1 VSGRASGRSGGARR
15 GGWGTLA
22 RLAYWLAG
30 AVASAAALAGCGGA
44 SAADQGVVRGAHA
57 TIYVSVPLEGPQRP
71 VALDVLRGERLALRA
86 TGDRVAGRRVRLVTL
101 DAATL
106 GAGGWDPG
114 RISVNARRAAAD
126 PTAVAYLGELDVG
139 ASAISIPL
147 LNEKGLLEVSPL
159 DTAKALTLRSAAV
172 AGSPERYYPNQQRFG
187 RTFARVVPSD
197 AVQAGALLRWMQ
209 AGGVRR
215 LALLSDED
223 PTQQAL
229 ADAVQAGA
237 RAHGIAVVDAEDV
250 DPSASG
256 YADVVASVRAHRPD
270 AALYAGGLLQGGA
283 ARLWRQLAA
292 ADRRLALY
300 VPGAMVQQEFLA
312 SIGAAA
318 AATRATRPV
327 LSLRAYPPA
336 ARRVARSFVRAYG
349 EAPGPEALYGY
360 EAMAAVLAAVD
371 RAAGAAEGSLT
382 RAGIVRAF
390 FATRRGGESVLGPY
404 AIDRAG
410 DTSLHVYGGYEIRAG
425 RPRYAVALRG

>member
-1 VSGRASGRSGGARR
+1 MSERGRGRTGGVRRSGRAA
-15 GGWGTLA
+15 LA
-22 RLAYWLAG
+22 RLAVALAAAG
-30 AVASAAALAGCGGA
+30 GIAAALAGCGGA
-44 SAADQGVVRGAHA
+44 SAADQGAIHGARA

-86 TGDRVAGRRVRLVTL
+86 AGGRAAGRSVRLATL

-114 RISVNARRAAAD
+114 QISLNARRAAAD
-126 PTAVAYLGELDVG
+126 PSALAYLGELDVG

-147 LNEKGLLEVSPL
+147 LNEKGLLQVSPL
-159 DTAKALTLRSAAV
+159 DTAKALTLPSAAV

-197 AVQAGALLRWMQ
+197 AVQAGALLSWMQ
-209 AGGVRR
+209 AEGVRR
-215 LALLSDED
+215 LALMTDED
-223 PTQQAL
+223 PIQQAL

-250 DPSASG
+250 DPAASG
-256 YADVVASVRAHRPD
+256 YADVVAGVRAHRPD
-270 AALYAGGLLQGGA
+270 GALYAGGLLQGGA
-283 ARLWRQLAA
+283 ARLWRELAA
-292 ADRRLALY
+292 ADRRLVLY

-336 ARRVARSFVRAYG
+336 ARRVARRFARAYG

-360 EAMAAVLAAVD
+360 EAMAAVLAAID
-371 RAAGAAEGSLT
+371 RSARDAHGALT
-382 RAGIVRAF
+382 REGIVRAF

-410 DTSLHVYGGYEIRAG
+410 DTSLRAYGGYEIRAG

>member
-1 VSGRASGRSGGARR
+1 MRRIGRAA
-15 GGWGTLA
+15 LA
-22 RLAYWLAG
+22 RLACAL
-30 AVASAAALAGCGGA
+30 AAAGGLGAALSGCGGA
-44 SAADQGVVRGAHA
+44 SAADRGAIHGARA

-71 VALDVLRGERLALRA
+71 VALDVLRGERLALYAAGVRA
-86 TGDRVAGRRVRLVTL
+86 GGRSVRLVTL

-114 RISVNARRAAAD
+114 RISINARRAAAD

-147 LNEKGLLEVSPL
+147 LNEQGLLEVSPL
-159 DTAKALTLRSAAV
+159 DTAKALTQPSAAV

-209 AGGVRR
+209 AEGVRR
-215 LALLSDED
+215 LALLTDED

-229 ADAVQAGA
+229 ADAVAAGA
-237 RAHGIAVVDAEDV
+237 RAHAIAVVDAEDV

-256 YADVVASVRAHRPD
+256 YAGVVASVRAHRPD

-312 SIGAAA
+312 SLGAAA
-318 AATRATRPV
+318 AVTRATRPV
-327 LSLRAYPPA
+327 LGLRAYPPV
-336 ARRVARSFVRAYG
+336 ARRVARSFVRVYG

-360 EAMAAVLAAVD
+360 EAMAAVLAAID
-371 RAAGAAEGSLT
+371 RAARDDRGALT

-390 FATRRGGESVLGPY
+390 FATGRGAASVLGPY
-404 AIDRAG
+404 RIDRAG
-410 DTSLHVYGGYEIRAG
+410 DTSLRVYGGYELQAG